1 GPMTLVLERTPDI
14 LGSVRAA
21 GFSGVLVGFAAE
33 TENLL
38 ANALDKCRRKNCN
51 FIAANDVSQAGTGF
65 DSDENEL
72 QLVFPHGTVRPLPRA
87 PKSVLAEI
95 LVGVCTELMVPSTP

>member
-1 GPMTLVLERTPDI
+1 MTLVLERTPDI
-14 LGSVRAA
+14 LGSVRAS

-38 ANALDKCRRKNCN
+38 ANALDKCRRKGCTLV
-51 FIAANDVSQAGTGF
+51 AANDVSHAGTGF
-65 DSDENEL
+65 DADDNEL
-72 QLVFPHGTVRPLPRA
+72 HLVFPDGTVRPLPRA

-95 LVGVCTELMVPSTP
+95 LVRICAELMVPSTP